1 MPLSPFHSHVTGES
15 LRRLFRELR
24 MILLSGAAGD
34 LAEDAEHHIR
44 GMALSGGT
52 QQQLTF
58 SKESNQEALI
68 PEKHMEVPM
77 ILAWLCI
84 AVIAE
89 FVIRSLSLD
98 WDT

>member
-44 GMALSGGT
+44 GMLHCLEVHIAAADIQQREQPGG
-52 QQQLTF
+52 
-58 SKESNQEALI
+58 SHS
-68 PEKHMEVPM
+68 
-77 ILAWLCI
+77 
-84 AVIAE
+84 
-89 FVIRSLSLD
+89 
-98 WDT
+98 